1 MRVAGSAALLTAK
14 AIKVSER
21 LGQAD
26 SQPDRLEEKD
36 ALDAFRILQ
45 AIDTADLIQGFLL
58 HRAARH

>member
-1 MRVAGSAALLTAK
+1 MLTAK